1 MQSIH
6 PPQEGTM
13 KELPPEALEH
23 IALYFQA
30 LAEPMRLQLINLLR
44 SGEHNVG
51 ELARGCGCSTA
62 NVSKHLALLANQG
75 LIARESRGTS
85 VYYRIA
91 DDTID
96 ALCDLVCGSLAR
108 RFEQRASE
116 THLFSDRSQAA

>member
-51 ELARGCGCSTA
+51 ELAPMSPNTWPCWPTRG
-62 NVSKHLALLANQG
+62 
-75 LIARESRGTS
+75 
-85 VYYRIA
+85 
-91 DDTID
+91 
-96 ALCDLVCGSLAR
+96 
-108 RFEQRASE
+108 
-116 THLFSDRSQAA
+116 